1 MTLKAWSEIKT
12 GADGQEYGLRYLLT
26 TEELFGL
33 QKAGLVGEVAE
44 LVYMQPVADE
54 VVASF
59 KADAPLL
66 VGRLVL

>member
-44 LVYMQPVADE
+44 LVYMQPDRKS
-54 VVASF
+54 VV
-59 KADAPLL
+59 
-66 VGRLVL
+66 